1 MCDRKSAVI
10 MGCESIFSNNVDIAK
25 QPAELPAGCFAF
37 FSIF

>member
-10 MGCESIFSNNVDIAK
+10 MGCESIFLNNVDIVK
-25 QPAELPAGCFAF
+25 QPAELSAGRFAF